1 MGRIFT
7 DRAEGTSP
15 GPHDQC
21 SGNPSAFDHATDSS
35 YNEIIDR
42 LVSRGFSDASTGE
55 AAFLLKRVTE
65 SHLEPYLSMIETP
78 SSGVVPSIR
87 AANDLMTF
95 DRRYQSILFK
105 YIGIIEAQ
113 MRAQYSHWMGH
124 FHGDFSMYDTSLF
137 LRIEN
142 HVRTILHLRDE
153 MGRKIRRSRWM
164 TEAFVSNGE
173 RLPVDQAVECATL
186 GTLVQLFSNTAD
198 RDVTGRV
205 SSSFGCS
212 KAELSSWMKTITDVR
227 NICAHFD
234 SYVTRRQI
242 PSTPMAITGM
252 PEADNRS
259 TFYIVLIILSL
270 LSARITFSDLNLTYA
285 NRMQCEVKNLVSD
298 FVRLYPM
305 GLVRLMGFH
314 ESWERDVDFAV
325 GGQFIPDV
333 PIEHHGAAKTT

>member
-1 MGRIFT
+1 MGRIFA

-124 FHGDFSMYDTSLF
+124 FHGDFSIYDTSLF

-164 TEAFVSNGE
+164 RSIRVKRGAPSRRPGRRVCDARNA
-173 RLPVDQAVECATL
+173 RPAVL
-186 GTLVQLFSNTAD
+186 QHGGQRRYRSGVKLV
-198 RDVTGRV
+198 
-205 SSSFGCS
+205 
-212 KAELSSWMKTITDVR
+212 
-227 NICAHFD
+227 
-234 SYVTRRQI
+234 
-242 PSTPMAITGM
+242 
-252 PEADNRS
+252 
-259 TFYIVLIILSL
+259 
-270 LSARITFSDLNLTYA
+270 
-285 NRMQCEVKNLVSD
+285 RMQQGRAIKLDENHNRCQEYMCAL
-298 FVRLYPM
+298 
-305 GLVRLMGFH
+305 
-314 ESWERDVDFAV
+314 
-325 GGQFIPDV
+325 
-333 PIEHHGAAKTT
+333 